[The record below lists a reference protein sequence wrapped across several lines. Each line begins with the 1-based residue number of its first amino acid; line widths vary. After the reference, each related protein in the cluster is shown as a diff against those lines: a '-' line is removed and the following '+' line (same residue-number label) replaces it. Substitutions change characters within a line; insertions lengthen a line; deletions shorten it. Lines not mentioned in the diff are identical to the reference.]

1 MSAVVRGLPVPTG
14 SRVVVVCSDPGI
26 PVFGTKGA
34 SVHLQAVLT
43 ELVRRGHDV
52 HLLTPRPGG
61 PAPDA
66 LAAVTVHDLPAV
78 SGTRGREREIA
89 ARRSDAAAGV
99 LLDRI
104 HSGRSVDLVLERY
117 SLWGRTATAWAARH
131 GVPSVLEVNAPLV
144 REQAAHRVLVDRAGA
159 EQVAREAL
167 GAAGAVVCV
176 SEGVAAWARDVVAD
190 PARVHVVPNGV
201 DTDRVTPAARPGG
214 VRPLTVG
221 FVGTLKPWHGTE
233 HLVDAVALLLGREPG
248 WRLLVVGDGPQ
259 RDALQERCSRWGIE
273 DAVELVGAVRPDD
286 VVAHLHRMD
295 VGCAPYEDLDD
306 FYFSPLKVYEY
317 LAAGLP
323 VVASRVPGMS
333 GLLHGGALGRLV
345 RPGDAE
351 DLAAALAGLA
361 ADPASRALAGERA
374 RRTAERE
381 HTWTAV
387 VDRVL
392 ALART
397 GEATAPVQSS
407 GPARTEVA

>member
-1 MSAVVRGLPVPTG
+1 MSGPAQVTPG

-34 SVHLQAVLT
+34 SVHLQAVLA
-43 ELVRRGHDV
+43 ELVRRGDDV

-61 PAPDA
+61 AAPGA
-66 LAAVTVHDLPAV
+66 LARVQVHELPPV
-78 SGTRGREREIA
+78 SGARGRDRELA
-89 ARRSDAAAGV
+89 ARRSDAAAAV
-99 LLDRI
+99 LLDRL
-104 HSGRSVDLVLERY
+104 HDERTVDLVLERY

-144 REQAAHRVLVDRAGA
+144 REQAAHRVLHDRAGA

-190 PARVHVVPNGV
+190 PGRVHVVPNGV
-201 DTDRVTPAARPGG
+201 DTDRVTSVARPGG

-259 RDALQERCSRWGIE
+259 REALQERCARWGIE
-273 DAVELVGAVRPDD
+273 DAVELVGAVRPED

-323 VVASRVPGMS
+323 VVASRVPGMA
-333 GLLHGGALGRLV
+333 GLLRGGELGRLV

-351 DLAAALAGLA
+351 DLAAALVGLA
-361 ADPASRALAGERA
+361 ADPAARARAGESA
-374 RRTAERE
+374 RRTAVRA

-387 VDRVL
+387 VERVL
-392 ALART
+392 ALARP
-397 GEATAPVQSS
+397 GEVAGSVQASRPV
-407 GPARTEVA
+407 RTEVA